1 MRGAADRNNFWR
13 VSLASGKAASHTAT
27 MSRVNAQDARSQ
39 QGAAGTGQRKRRPRF
54 YEPETP
60 PQPTHCQHP
69 DCGQP
74 GVYRAPKSR
83 TQLNEYFWF
92 CLDHVRDYNKAWDY
106 YAGMS
111 QAEIERHVRSDV
123 VGGRPTWPLG
133 KWGAHGPGGRSYA
146 PRSAFMP
153 DDVAE
158 ALDGARQAKEQR
170 AREARRRNAR
180 LSKED
185 QALAVLELSAP
196 VTMDEI
202 RTRYRTLVKKLHPDA
217 NGGDKS
223 AEERLKVVNQAYSTL
238 KAAALG

>member
-1 MRGAADRNNFWR
+1 MSKASTQNGDARPAQ
-13 VSLASGKAASHTAT
+13 SASGE
-27 MSRVNAQDARSQ
+27 
-39 QGAAGTGQRKRRPRF
+39 GARKRRPRF

-69 DCGQP
+69 DCELP

-83 TQLNEYFWF
+83 AQLNEYFWF

-111 QAEIERHVRSDV
+111 QAEIERQVRNDV
-123 VGGRPTWPLG
+123 VGQRPTWPLG
-133 KWGAHGPGGRSYA
+133 KWGAHGPGGRTSA
-146 PRSAFMP
+146 PRSAFIP

-158 ALDGARQAKEQR
+158 ALDSAAQARKTR
-170 AREARRRNAR
+170 AREEQRRNSR
-180 LSKED
+180 LSKEE
-185 QALAVLELSAP
+185 QALAVLELTAP
-196 VTMDEI
+196 VTMQEI

-223 AEERLKVVNQAYSTL
+223 AEEQLKVVNQAYSTL
-238 KAAALG
+238 KAVAVR

>member
-1 MRGAADRNNFWR
+1 MSKAGTQNGQESA
-13 VSLASGKAASHTAT
+13 GQAASADG
-27 MSRVNAQDARSQ
+27 V
-39 QGAAGTGQRKRRPRF
+39 RRRRLRY

-69 DCGQP
+69 DCELP
-74 GVYRAPKSR
+74 GIYRAPKSR

-133 KWGAHGPGGRSYA
+133 KWGAHGPRGRPYTVH
-146 PRSAFMP
+146 SAFIP
-153 DDVAE
+153 DDIAE
-158 ALDGARQAKEQR
+158 ALNGAEAK
-170 AREARRRNAR
+170 ARREREMRRRSLR
-180 LSKED
+180 LSKEE
-185 QALAVLELSAP
+185 QALAVLELTAP
-196 VTMDEI
+196 VTMQDI
-202 RTRYRTLVKKLHPDA
+202 RTRYRALVKKLHPDA

>member
-1 MRGAADRNNFWR
+1 MSKASTQNGHRSVAQ
-13 VSLASGKAASHTAT
+13 SASG
-27 MSRVNAQDARSQ
+27 
-39 QGAAGTGQRKRRPRF
+39 QGARKRRPRF

-69 DCGQP
+69 ECDLP

-111 QAEIERHVRSDV
+111 QAEIERQVRNDV
-123 VGGRPTWPLG
+123 VGQRPTWPLG
-133 KWGAHGPGGRSYA
+133 KWGSHGPRGRAYTA
-146 PRSAFMP
+146 QSAFIP

-158 ALDGARQAKEQR
+158 ALDSAAQARKTR
-170 AREARRRNAR
+170 AREEQRRNSR
-180 LSKED
+180 LSKEE
-185 QALAVLELSAP
+185 QALAVLELTAP
-196 VTMDEI
+196 VTMQEI

-223 AEERLKVVNQAYSTL
+223 AEEQLKVVNQAYSTL
-238 KAAALG
+238 KAVAVR

>member
-1 MRGAADRNNFWR
+1 
-13 VSLASGKAASHTAT
+13 
-27 MSRVNAQDARSQ
+27 MSRVSAQKEPSPQ
-39 QGAAGTGQRKRRPRF
+39 SSNGNGTRKRRPRY

-69 DCGQP
+69 DCQQA

-83 TQLNEYFWF
+83 AKLNEYFWF

-111 QAEIERHVRSDV
+111 QAEIERHVRNDV

-133 KWGAHGPGGRSYA
+133 KWGAHGPGGRTYA
-146 PRSAFMP
+146 PRSAFIP

-158 ALDGARQAKEQR
+158 ALDGAAKAKEKR
-170 AREARRRNAR
+170 AREALHRSSRI
-180 LSKED
+180 SKED
-185 QALAVLELSAP
+185 QALAILDLSPPA
-196 VTMDEI
+196 TMDEI

-238 KAAALG
+238 KAAAIG

>member
-1 MRGAADRNNFWR
+1 MYCQEAKGHRTRLF
-13 VSLASGKAASHTAT
+13 LASGKACSHTVS
-27 MSRVNAQDARSQ
+27 MSKLGTQRTQTETRAQGEAP
-39 QGAAGTGQRKRRPRF
+39 RKRRPRF

-69 DCGQP
+69 DCQQP

-111 QAEIERHVRSDV
+111 QAEIERHVRNDV

-133 KWGAHGPGGRSYA
+133 KWGSHGPRGRPYKVD
-146 PRSAFMP
+146 SAFIP

-158 ALDGARQAKEQR
+158 ALNGAAAKAQKEREQ
-170 AREARRRNAR
+170 RRRNAR
-180 LSKED
+180 LSKEE
-185 QALAVLELSAP
+185 QALAVLDLTGP
-196 VTMDEI
+196 VTMEEI
-202 RTRYRTLVKKLHPDA
+202 RARYRALVKKLHPDA

-238 KAAALG
+238 KSTALG

>member
-1 MRGAADRNNFWR
+1 MTKG
-13 VSLASGKAASHTAT
+13 S
-27 MSRVNAQDARSQ
+27 AQTARSPQ
-39 QGAAGTGQRKRRPRF
+39 AAPSESARKRRPRF

-69 DCGQP
+69 DCDLP

-83 TQLNEYFWF
+83 AQLNEYFWF

-106 YAGMS
+106 YAGMT
-111 QAEIERHVRSDV
+111 QAEIERQVRNDV
-123 VGGRPTWPLG
+123 VGQRPTWPLG
-133 KWGAHGPGGRSYA
+133 KWGAHGPGGRTYTA
-146 PRSAFMP
+146 RSTFIP

-158 ALDGARQAKEQR
+158 ALNGAARAKEQR
-170 AREARRRNAR
+170 ERENRRRNAR
-180 LSKED
+180 LSKEE
-185 QALAVLELSAP
+185 QALAILELTAP
-196 VTMDEI
+196 VTMQEI

-238 KAAALG
+238 KAAALQG

>member
-1 MRGAADRNNFWR
+1 MSKASTQKSGTAQSATGEGA
-13 VSLASGKAASHTAT
+13 
-27 MSRVNAQDARSQ
+27 
-39 QGAAGTGQRKRRPRF
+39 RKRRPRF

-69 DCGQP
+69 ECDLP

-111 QAEIERHVRSDV
+111 QSEIERHVRNDV
-123 VGGRPTWPLG
+123 VGQRPTWPLG
-133 KWGAHGPGGRSYA
+133 KWGAHGPRGRSY
-146 PRSAFMP
+146 RVHSDFIP
-153 DDVAE
+153 DDVKE
-158 ALDGARQAKEQR
+158 ALNGAQAKEQR
-170 AREARRRNAR
+170 ERETRRRNAR
-180 LSKED
+180 LSKEE
-185 QALAVLELSAP
+185 QALAVLELAAP
-196 VTMDEI
+196 VTMQEI
-202 RTRYRTLVKKLHPDA
+202 RARYRELVKKLHPDA

-238 KAAALG
+238 KAAALD

>member
-1 MRGAADRNNFWR
+1 
-13 VSLASGKAASHTAT
+13 
-27 MSRVNAQDARSQ
+27 MSRVNAQAARPQ
-39 QGAAGTGQRKRRPRF
+39 HAAPEGARKRRPRF

-69 DCGQP
+69 DCQLP

-111 QAEIERHVRSDV
+111 QAEIERHVRNDV
-123 VGGRPTWPLG
+123 VGQRPTWPLG
-133 KWGAHGPGGRSYA
+133 KWGAHGPGGRTSA
-146 PRSAFMP
+146 PRSAFIP

-158 ALDGARQAKEQR
+158 ALDGAAQARKTR
-170 AREARRRNAR
+170 AREEQRRNSR
-180 LSKED
+180 LSKEE
-185 QALAVLELSAP
+185 QALAVLELRAP

-202 RTRYRTLVKKLHPDA
+202 RTRYRILVKKLHPDA

-223 AEERLKVVNQAYSTL
+223 AEEQLKVVNQAYSTL
-238 KAAALG
+238 KAVAIR

>member
-1 MRGAADRNNFWR
+1 MSKAGAQNARPQQ
-13 VSLASGKAASHTAT
+13 AATG
-27 MSRVNAQDARSQ
+27 DGAR
-39 QGAAGTGQRKRRPRF
+39 RRRPRY

-69 DCGQP
+69 DCELP

-83 TQLNEYFWF
+83 AQLNEYFWF

-111 QAEIERHVRSDV
+111 QAEIERQVRNDV
-123 VGGRPTWPLG
+123 VGQRPTWPLG
-133 KWGAHGPGGRSYA
+133 KWGAHGPGGRTTA
-146 PRSAFMP
+146 PRSAFIP

-158 ALDGARQAKEQR
+158 ALNGAEQARKKR
-170 AREARRRNAR
+170 AREELRRTSR
-180 LSKED
+180 LSKEE
-185 QALAVLELSAP
+185 QALAVLELTAP
-196 VTMDEI
+196 VTMQEI

-223 AEERLKVVNQAYSTL
+223 AEEQLKVVNQAYSTL
-238 KAAALG
+238 KSVAVG

>member
-1 MRGAADRNNFWR
+1 MSKASTQNGGARPAQ
-13 VSLASGKAASHTAT
+13 SASGE
-27 MSRVNAQDARSQ
+27 
-39 QGAAGTGQRKRRPRF
+39 GARKRRPRF

-69 DCGQP
+69 DCELP

-83 TQLNEYFWF
+83 AQLNEYFWF

-111 QAEIERHVRSDV
+111 QAEIERQVRNDV
-123 VGGRPTWPLG
+123 VGQRPTWPLG
-133 KWGAHGPGGRSYA
+133 KWGAHGPGGRTSA
-146 PRSAFMP
+146 PRSAFIP

-158 ALDGARQAKEQR
+158 ALDSAAQARKTR
-170 AREARRRNAR
+170 AREEQRRNSR
-180 LSKED
+180 LSKEE
-185 QALAVLELSAP
+185 QALAVLELTAP
-196 VTMDEI
+196 VTMQEI

-223 AEERLKVVNQAYSTL
+223 AEEQLKVVNQAYSTL
-238 KAAALG
+238 KAVAVR

>member
-1 MRGAADRNNFWR
+1 
-13 VSLASGKAASHTAT
+13 
-27 MSRVNAQDARSQ
+27 MSRVSAQNGRPQ
-39 QGAAGTGQRKRRPRF
+39 QSASGDGTRKRRPRF

-69 DCGQP
+69 DCELP

-111 QAEIERHVRSDV
+111 QAEIERHVRNDV
-123 VGGRPTWPLG
+123 VGQRPTWPLG
-133 KWGAHGPGGRSYA
+133 KWGAHGPGGRTSA
-146 PRSAFMP
+146 PRSAFIP

-158 ALDGARQAKEQR
+158 ALDGAAQARKTR
-170 AREARRRNAR
+170 AREEQRRNSR
-180 LSKED
+180 LSKEE
-185 QALAVLELSAP
+185 QALAVLELTAP

-202 RTRYRTLVKKLHPDA
+202 RTRYRILVKKLHPDA

-223 AEERLKVVNQAYSTL
+223 AEEQLKVVNQAYSTL
-238 KAAALG
+238 KAVAIR

>member
-1 MRGAADRNNFWR
+1 
-13 VSLASGKAASHTAT
+13 
-27 MSRVNAQDARSQ
+27 MSRVSAQNASQ
-39 QGAAGTGQRKRRPRF
+39 NGRASQSAPGEGTRKRRPRF

-69 DCGQP
+69 DCELP

-111 QAEIERHVRSDV
+111 QAEIERHVRNDV
-123 VGGRPTWPLG
+123 VGQRPTWPLG
-133 KWGAHGPGGRSYA
+133 KWGAHGPGGRTSA
-146 PRSAFMP
+146 PRSAFIP

-158 ALDGARQAKEQR
+158 ALDSAAQARKTR
-170 AREARRRNAR
+170 AREEQRRNSR
-180 LSKED
+180 LSKEE
-185 QALAVLELSAP
+185 QALAVLELTAP

-202 RTRYRTLVKKLHPDA
+202 RTRYRILVKKLHPDA

-223 AEERLKVVNQAYSTL
+223 AEEQLKVVNQAYSTL
-238 KAAALG
+238 KAVAIR

>member
-1 MRGAADRNNFWR
+1 MNKFGTRKTQATQQTQQSQPSRGDAA
-13 VSLASGKAASHTAT
+13 
-27 MSRVNAQDARSQ
+27 
-39 QGAAGTGQRKRRPRF
+39 RKRRPRF

-60 PQPTHCQHP
+60 PQPTHCQHS
-69 DCGQP
+69 DCKLP

-106 YAGMS
+106 YAGMT
-111 QAEIERHVRSDV
+111 QTDIERHVRNDV

-133 KWGAHGPGGRSYA
+133 KWGAHGPSGRASA
-146 PRSAFMP
+146 PRSAFIP

-158 ALDGARQAKEQR
+158 ALDSAAQARRTR
-170 AREARRRNAR
+170 AREEQRRNSR
-180 LSKED
+180 VSKEE
-185 QALAVLELSAP
+185 QALAVLELTAP

-223 AEERLKVVNQAYSTL
+223 AEEQLKVVNQAYSTL
-238 KAAALG
+238 KAVAVR